1 MARLTRRSEAT
12 RRSRTSR
19 WVVPTLLLALS
30 CRGGEPTGV
39 LRAAGGLSAAK
50 GGGGSGGTGGTTTL
64 AVTSASPTQAPQD
77 TILDVTITGSGFTA
91 GAQATWSLN
100 GDTTLVH
107 VQSTKVVSSTQLVAH
122 LLVPGT
128 APVAAYDVE
137 VTLTSGKKGVGAEMF
152 TVTPSDPNAEFEFPL
167 DATGLGVAS
176 DSQFVS
182 GDQSV
187 YAFGVCGVTATIFA
201 TTARSNSGDA
211 TMQTNNPA
219 YKDHRCASYPRKL
232 LIDYGDGTTPQWS
245 GVFVN
250 LSDLQRDN
258 DPADQIPVGTSR
270 LRALHI
276 QETRC
281 SRLQWSTQLRD
292 GTLTGADSVVVS
304 RVSDDTWEVSTQPAP
319 NDKAY
324 CDEDGKLYHIPVRFT
339 VVRLLP

>member
-1 MARLTRRSEAT
+1 MASLTRGSDLSL
-12 RRSRTSR
+12 RSRTR
-19 WVVPTLLLALS
+19 YWLLPALVLAVS
-30 CRGGEPTGV
+30 CRSGEPTGV
-39 LRAAGGLSAAK
+39 LRAAGGSSAAK
-50 GGGGSGGTGGTTTL
+50 GGGSGGSGGTTTL
-64 AVTSASPTQAPQD
+64 AVTSASPAQAPQD
-77 TILDVTITGSGFTA
+77 TTLDVTITGSGFTT
-91 GAQATWSLN
+91 GAKAAWALN

-122 LLVPGT
+122 VQVPGT
-128 APVAAYDVE
+128 APVASYDVQ

-152 TVTPSDPNAEFEFPL
+152 TVTPSDPNAEFLFPL
-167 DATGLGVAS
+167 DATGLGIAS
-176 DSQFVS
+176 DGQFVS

-245 GVFVN
+245 TVFIN

-258 DPADQIPVGTSR
+258 DPADQIPVGASR

-281 SRLQWSTQLRD
+281 SRLQWSTKLRD
-292 GTLTGADSVVVS
+292 GTLTDADSVVVT
-304 RVSDDTWEVSTQPAP
+304 RVSEDTWQVSTQPAP

-324 CDEDGKLYHIPVRFT
+324 CDGDGKLYHIPVHLT